1 MTAVVVLAG
10 GLSPE
15 REVSLRSGRRVA
27 AALTDAGVDAQV
39 LDVDAA
45 LVPALRAQ
53 RPDAVIPLL
62 HGAVGEDG
70 ALRDVLDG
78 LEVPY
83 LGSCPAACRLAFDKP
98 VAKTLV
104 GATGS
109 ATPDHVALTH
119 ASFRELGAGAVLD
132 AVVSRLGL
140 PLMVKPTMGGSSL
153 GASVVR
159 TAEELPAAMVSA
171 FAYGTV
177 ALVERFVSGVEVAV
191 GVLDLGDGPVALPV
205 VQIAPDGGVYDYTAR
220 YTAGT
225 TEFVVPAELDDHV
238 LTRCAELAVTAHRTL
253 GLAHWSRADLVVDA
267 AGVPWFL
274 EVNVAPGMTETSTY
288 PLALEAAGLSLGSV
302 AANLVQNLC
311 ADSTMPV

>member
-1 MTAVVVLAG
+1 MSAVVVLAG

-27 AALTDAGVDAQV
+27 AALAEAGVAAHV

-53 RPDAVIPLL
+53 RPDAVVPLL
-62 HGAVGEDG
+62 HGAAGEDG

-78 LEVPY
+78 LGVSY
-83 LGSCPAACRLAFDKP
+83 LGSGPAACRLAFDKP

-119 ASFRELGAGAVLD
+119 ASFRELGASSVLD

-159 TAEELPAAMVSA
+159 TADELPAAMVSA
-171 FAYGTV
+171 FAYGSV
-177 ALVERFVSGVEVAV
+177 ALVERFVTGVEVAV
-191 GVLDLGDGPVALPV
+191 GVLDSGDGPRALPV
-205 VQIAPDGGVYDYTAR
+205 VQVRPDGGIYDYTAR

-225 TEFVVPAELDDHV
+225 TEFVVPAELDDDV
-238 LTRCAELAVTAHRTL
+238 LARCSELAVTAHRTL
-253 GLAHWSRADLVVDA
+253 GLAHWSRADLVVDET
-267 AGVPWFL
+267 GVPWFL

-288 PLALEAAGLSLGSV
+288 PLALQAAGLSLGAV
-302 AANLVQNLC
+302 TAKLVQDLC
-311 ADSTMPV
+311 ADSTMSV

>member
-15 REVSLRSGRRVA
+15 RDVSLRSGRRVA
-27 AALTDAGVDAQV
+27 TALTDAGVEAQV
-39 LDVDAA
+39 LDVDSA
-45 LVPALRAQ
+45 LVPTLQAH
-53 RPDAVIPLL
+53 RPDALIPLL
-62 HGAVGEDG
+62 HGAAGEDG
-70 ALRDVLDG
+70 ALRDVLDTLG
-78 LEVPY
+78 IPY
-83 LGSCPAACRLAFDKP
+83 LGSRPAACRLAFDKP

-104 GATGS
+104 GATGA

-119 ASFRELGAGAVLD
+119 ASFRELGATAVLE

-159 TAEELPAAMVSA
+159 TVDELPAAMVSA

-177 ALVERFVSGVEVAV
+177 ALVERFVPGIEVAV
-191 GVLDLGDGPVALPV
+191 GVLDTGDGPQALPV
-205 VQIAPDGGVYDYTAR
+205 VQIRPDGGVYDYTAR

-225 TEFVVPAELDDHV
+225 TEFVVPAEVDDTV
-238 LTRCAELAVTAHRTL
+238 LARCADLAVTAHRTL

-274 EVNVAPGMTETSTY
+274 EVNVAPGMTETSTF
-288 PLALEAAGLSLGSV
+288 PLALEAAGLSLGTV
-302 AANLVQNLC
+302 AANLVRNLS
-311 ADSTMPV
+311 AHSTMPV